1 MNALIMAQLPK
12 AIRWSRLT
20 SIFFLVMAI
29 VLVLYAIIIV
39 MFANGVFSIVSLF
52 GVAVMGGF
60 FWLFRAYQLACQQ
73 LLKQPTSAHLEHAV
87 RRQTLIIK
95 VFGMIA
101 LFVIVLIVV
110 GIALALAIT
119 GGIYFP

>member
-12 AIRWSRLT
+12 AIRWSRLI

-29 VLVLYAIIIV
+29 VLVLFIFI
-39 MFANGVFSIVSLF
+39 FANGVFSIVSLF

-73 LLKQPTSAHLEHAV
+73 LLKQPTSAYLEHAV

-110 GIALALAIT
+110 GIALAIT
-119 GGIYFP
+119 GSIYFP